1 MADETPNRLYYGDNL
16 EMMRESV
23 GTASVDLIYLDPPFN
38 SSRNYNVIF
47 GRSAHDGDD
56 GAAAQIQAFGDTWH
70 WTPTTDQQ
78 YQQYV
83 GELPVRVGDAL
94 TAFRTLLGENDA
106 MAYLV
111 NMAPR
116 LVEMRRV
123 LKPTGSLYLHCD
135 PTMSHYLKVL
145 LDAIFGA
152 NHFVNEIIWKRSTAH
167 SDTTQGAKHM
177 GRVHDTILFYVGG
190 NSYEFNAQRV
200 DYDESYIESHYR
212 FIEEGTNRRYRKG
225 DLTAAKPGGDTSY
238 EWKGVHPYAGRYWAY
253 SKEKMEEFER
263 QGRLVYTR
271 TGMPEYKRYLDEMPG
286 VGLQDI
292 WTDIDPINARAAERL
307 GYPTQ
312 KPLALLERILSISS
326 DEGDVVLDPF
336 CGCGTA
342 VDAAQRLKRK
352 WIGIDIT
359 YIAIDLIEKRL
370 QHTFGPSISGTYEVH
385 GIPRDLDGAQALFED
400 SPFDFE
406 RWAVSLVGAQ
416 PNEKQV
422 GDRGIDGVGRFPVDG
437 KGRPGRLLIS
447 VKGGR
452 TVTPQFVRDLIGTV
466 QTEKAD
472 MGLLITMA
480 QPSRGVLEAINRG
493 GTYEWPVNGA
503 TFDRFQVVTVEQLLR
518 GVRPRTPPLLLPYIA
533 ASRAAARG
541 YQQESLL

>member
-541 YQQESLL
+541 YQQEPLL